1 MRVHF
6 HPPAPPGGVLKNC
19 VRLWVVLLEFL
30 RMKVTFLSLAIS
42 ILFIASGHAVDVV
55 TPDEK
60 YFDVKVTK
68 VEAEG
73 VRITH
78 REGTAFVDFDFLPP
92 AMQLQNGWTPE
103 KSAARKA
110 ARDAETKRIADEE
123 RMKEEEPKRLA
134 AEAAAKERA
143 VMEKAN
149 AESAAR
155 AKVDAVEAQKDL
167 MAEAAQ
173 ARAQIDRDRARAR
186 SGTQPVAVP
195 DAEPI
200 AEAKEKAE
208 VTESPVERAKPAML
222 PAGSVAA
229 LFEEQQSQGPNRN
242 ILIGLGIASGVV
254 VLLFLLA
261 SGRNKVRVVTPGARK
276 RR

>member
-1 MRVHF
+1 MGVHF
-6 HPPAPPGGVLKNC
+6 HPPARARRCGEK
-19 VRLWVVLLEFL
+19 L
-30 RMKVTFLSLAIS
+30 RASQGRIARILTMKVTFLSLAIS
-42 ILFIASGHAVDVV
+42 ILFIASGYAVDVV

-173 ARAQIDRDRARAR
+173 ARAEIDRDRSRAR
-186 SGTQPVAVP
+186 SGTKPLAVP
-195 DAEPI
+195 VAEPI

-229 LFEEQQSQGPNRN
+229 LFEVVGEILADPALADESQFSAR
-242 ILIGLGIASGVV
+242 
-254 VLLFLLA
+254 VLAHAIHNYPCSQIVAEL
-261 SGRNKVRVVTPGARK
+261 STPRP
-276 RR
+276 R